1 MEKGADFKWLKRIA
15 KDKRSKKRI
24 SKIEEWHKLAFEKGK
39 FVRSKQLFSV
49 DLGKCKI
56 WFRKSSAYASIDIYT
71 EIFKEND
78 HFLIPEFSGKNAK
91 LIVDLGANEGYYTL
105 KLKQNNPKCKV
116 IAVEP
121 NPLAFEVLEKN
132 AKSNKLS
139 DVILV
144 NKAICSKNG
153 EMALEIVEQVSA
165 IGGKDLGIMNRP
177 WLKKE
182 MIKKVKAECITLTK
196 LFNEYNIE
204 KADILKIDVEG
215 MELEILK
222 SSKILLNKIHKIVV
236 EWHSKK
242 IRDELKRFLKRNG
255 FKLVFEEERECG
267 DLYFINKNF

>member
-1 MEKGADFKWLKRIA
+1 MEKGANFNWLKRIA
-15 KDKRSKKRI
+15 KNERSKQWVQ
-24 SKIEEWHKLAFEKGK
+24 KIEKWHKLTFEKGK
-39 FVRSKQLFSV
+39 FLKSKKLFSV
-49 DLGKCKI
+49 DLGEYKV
-56 WFRKSSAYASIDIYT
+56 WFRRCNAYSSVDIYT

-78 HFLIPEFSGKNAK
+78 HFLISEFSGKDAN
-91 LIVDLGANEGYYTL
+91 LVIDLGANEGYYTL

-121 NPLAFEVLEKN
+121 NPLASEILKKN
-132 AKSNKLS
+132 VKSNKLS

-144 NKAICSKNG
+144 NKAVCSKNG
-153 EMALEIVEQVSA
+153 KITFDIVENVSA
-165 IGGKDLGIMNRP
+165 IGGKELGIISRH

-182 MIKKVKAECITLTK
+182 MVKKIKVDCTTLDK
-196 LFNEYNIE
+196 LFRMYKI
-204 KADILKIDVEG
+204 DRLDVLKLDVEG

-222 SSKILLNKIHKIVV
+222 SSKNLLGKIHKIVV

-255 FKLVFEEERECG
+255 FKLVFEEKRECG